1 MSHWLSQ
8 RQAAPG
14 IIFHQPRRYCMRR
27 VYWTIL
33 VLLASACLAQTQQP
47 NQLASASGVA
57 MQEPA
62 TGEQGRAAVATGER
76 TIVGCVAIAAPG
88 PGYVLNTAD
97 GKAFQLRGATDL
109 SPYIGKK
116 VQIHASWTSKGI
128 HVAAPMES
136 GEAAPAAAGAGGTPT
151 SQEFAGSL
159 QLQFR
164 GKVLGDC
171 LGKKK

>member
-1 MSHWLSQ
+1 
-8 RQAAPG
+8 
-14 IIFHQPRRYCMRR
+14 MRR

-33 VLLASACLAQTQQP
+33 VLIASACVAQTQQP

-88 PGYVLNTAD
+88 PGYVLNTDD
-97 GKAFQLRGATDL
+97 GKAYQLRGATDL
-109 SPYIGKK
+109 APYIGKK
-116 VQIHASWTSKGI
+116 VQIQASWTSRGV
-128 HVAAPMES
+128 HVAAPME
-136 GEAAPAAAGAGGTPT
+136 GAEAPAATAAGGAQT
-151 SQEFAGSL
+151 SQEFAGDL
-159 QLQFR
+159 HLQFK

>member
-1 MSHWLSQ
+1 
-8 RQAAPG
+8 
-14 IIFHQPRRYCMRR
+14 MRG
-27 VYWTIL
+27 VYWTLSL
-33 VLLASACLAQTQQP
+33 VLIGTVCLAQAQLP
-47 NQLASASGVA
+47 NQLASASGAVI
-57 MQEPA
+57 QEPA

-97 GKAFQLRGATDL
+97 GKSYQLRGATDL
-109 SPYIGKK
+109 APYIGKK
-116 VQIHASWTSKGI
+116 VQIHASWTSKGV
-128 HVAAPMES
+128 HVAAPVES
-136 GEAAPAAAGAGGTPT
+136 AEAAPAATGAGGPPT

-159 QLQFR
+159 QLQFK